1 MKSILTR
8 QYLAGTPPV
17 RSVGNM
23 IEYDRLNNVYIIRFC
38 DDTDLKGWVH
48 ELNGLVFVGI
58 NESVSAREMPRLINR
73 LLSDENKTLRKEM
86 MVGATR
92 QE

>member
-1 MKSILTR
+1 
-8 QYLAGTPPV
+8 
-17 RSVGNM
+17 M
-23 IEYDRLNNVYIIRFC
+23 IEYNSERNIYIIRFC
-38 DDTDLKGWVH
+38 DDTDLKGWVR

-58 NESVSAREMPRLINR
+58 NESVSAREMPRLIKR
-73 LLSDENKTLRKEM
+73 LLADENIALRKEM

>member
-1 MKSILTR
+1 
-8 QYLAGTPPV
+8 
-17 RSVGNM
+17 M
-23 IEYDRLNNVYIIRFC
+23 IEYDRLNDIYIIRFC
-38 DDTDLKGWVH
+38 DDTDLMGWIR